1 MITKFE
7 HLLVAN
13 FNHADTDLELC
24 IKITSECLR

>member
-13 FNHADTDLELC
+13 FNHADTDLDC
-24 IKITSECLR
+24 VSKSQANV